1 MKKLLSIFLLTA
13 ILLCGCARN
22 ADANLTIPEADT
34 VGGYEMTTDNINCT
48 VIANGEYK
56 YTRFHSN
63 TDGATVE
70 FYACPTQMVITYSRN
85 GATMYYA
92 EAVTDP
98 IPYENPLKW
107 VYDSLRQLD
116 FCLEEQ
122 SDTSCVYKAVKT
134 EQIMDAQQI
143 PYTVYTLQT
152 EWTDGNTY
160 VFRYYEYSDGA
171 ILISAEA
178 PDEINPLLTENTPWV
193 VDLDKSCIRNT
204 NTGEEVSFATLETST
219 GEALSPNDGNSQ
231 VTEKK
236 TNIYAHVDAKTGKIT
251 KLQYDSG
258 AEVNILYTADIQK
271 LTITPDMTPM
281 DSHTLQVAMM
291 LIQTV
296 ESLLI
301 A

>member
-1 MKKLLSIFLLTA
+1 
-13 ILLCGCARN
+13 
-22 ADANLTIPEADT
+22 
-34 VGGYEMTTDNINCT
+34 MTTDNINCT
-48 VIANGEYK
+48 LIANGEYK

-63 TDGATVE
+63 ADGATVE
-70 FYACPTQMVITYSRN
+70 FYASPTEMVITYSRN
-85 GATMYYA
+85 GVTMYYA
-92 EAVTDP
+92 ETVTDP

-107 VYDSLRQLD
+107 VYASLRQLD

-122 SDTSCVYKAVKT
+122 ADISFVYKAVKT

-160 VFRYYEYSDGA
+160 VFRYYAYSDGA

-178 PDEINPLLTENTPWV
+178 PDEINPLLTENTPWT

-204 NTGEEVSFATLETST
+204 KTGLEIPFSLLETAT
-219 GEALSPNDGNSQ
+219 GEALSPNGGNSQ

-236 TNIYAHVDAKTGKIT
+236 TSIFAYVDA
-251 KLQYDSG
+251 DSG
-258 AEVNILYTADIQK
+258 RITGLEFEGGAVVTVLYTADIQK
-271 LTITPDMTPM
+271 PSMTPDMLPM
-281 DSHTLQVAMM
+281 DHNTLQIAMM

-301 A
+301 V